1 MSSAKEHKLRLEK
14 IRKLQNTQKL
24 KPVAT
29 HAVLEKYSTEAVD
42 LSFIEKN
49 DVHKAYTDRIKGFD
63 LNVSK
68 EESMALLESINS
80 GSAVDNILEPVF
92 LSLFD
97 GAMRAFKIGTKQGI
111 TASRLYNECK
121 TFSYEAP
128 SKSIPLDSYTESIN
142 ERENIRRFGEQSSF
156 SNGSMTRG
164 EETLN
169 MRDGTKM
176 DEVKDNHFQG
186 NLRAEDGYGG
196 PEVYQF
202 KKHAKSEGTPT
213 SAGEVEH
220 INSCADICNQLKD
233 NKALNIQ
240 DIKDILNDK
249 NNLLVTSMQNNR
261 GAKIGKFD
269 KTSADL
275 QKEIEQGFVLDSKGK
290 KHVLSEKEIKTRKN
304 MIGKM
309 AEAKKSIDSA
319 TNSTVMKNIVN
330 DRDVQKRL
338 ATDAKDAAASQ
349 SIGEVV
355 IFMVKPLY
363 YELRDCFINGIEE
376 GVKGDSFKSALAIR
390 FGRMKE
396 YILQKAATLL
406 KDGLMNFFKNFLVML
421 LEGIVNC
428 FVGIFKQ
435 VARMVKE
442 GFKILLQIAPILR
455 DNNKSA
461 AEKGDAVLK
470 LIASSLTIFASL
482 GIESW
487 LNSLGLGEPWSII
500 VSSILTAVLTALTMY
515 LLDKLDLFGVNQAK
529 RFQRID
535 EILNLKIESSQ
546 DEMFEMVKM
555 LT

>member
-1 MSSAKEHKLRLEK
+1 MSSAKEHRLRLEK
-14 IRKLQNTQKL
+14 IRKIQNTQKL

-29 HAVLEKYSTEAVD
+29 HAVLEKYSTETID
-42 LSFIEKN
+42 LDFIEKS
-49 DVHKAYTDRIKGFD
+49 DVHKAYTDKIKGFD

-68 EESMALLESINS
+68 EESMALLESLNS
-80 GSAVDNILEPVF
+80 GRAVDNILEPVF

-121 TFSYEAP
+121 VFSYETQL
-128 SKSIPLDSYTESIN
+128 KSTPLDSYTEYHI
-142 ERENIRRFGEQSSF
+142 EQENIREFGEQSSF
-156 SNGSMTRG
+156 SNGSMSRG
-164 EETLN
+164 DQTIN
-169 MRDGTKM
+169 MRDGAKM
-176 DEVKDNHFQG
+176 KAVKGNHFQD

-196 PEVYQF
+196 PEVFQF
-202 KKHAKSEGTPT
+202 KKHAKSEGVTT
-213 SAGEVEH
+213 QSGEVEH
-220 INSCADICNQLKD
+220 INSCADVCNQLKY
-233 NKALNIQ
+233 NKALNVQ
-240 DIKDILNDK
+240 DIKDILNDRH
-249 NNLLVTSMQNNR
+249 NLLVTSMQNNR
-261 GAKIGKFD
+261 GAKTGKFD
-269 KTSADL
+269 KTSAEL
-275 QKEIEQGFVLDSKGK
+275 QKEIDQRFVLDKKGK
-290 KHVLSEKEIKTRKN
+290 KHVLSENEIETRKN
-304 MIGKM
+304 MVSKM
-309 AEAKKSIDSA
+309 AEAKKGIDSA

-330 DRDVQKRL
+330 DRGVQERL
-338 ATDAKDAAASQ
+338 ATDAKDAAGSQ

-376 GVKGDSFKSALAIR
+376 GVKSDSFKSALAIR

-428 FVGIFKQ
+428 FVGVFKQ

-455 DNNKSA
+455 DKNKST
-461 AEKGDAVLK
+461 AEKGDAMLK
-470 LIASSLTIFASL
+470 LVASSLTIFASI

-487 LNSLGLGEPWSII
+487 LNSLGLGEPWSIM

-515 LLDKLDLFGVNQAK
+515 LLDKMDLFGVNKARQS
-529 RFQRID
+529 QRID
-535 EILNLKIESSQ
+535 EILNLEIENSKM
-546 DEMFEMVKM
+546 EMFRAIEM
-555 LT
+555 LS